1 MSGYFSLY
9 NLSILFCY
17 FYYLTESIYSS
28 HFLKDNL
35 RFWNKNVLLA
45 ASADFIKPCTLA
57 RNTDLK
63 DSAEMPRK
71 WCFWIFFSPD
81 SFQKMQ
87 KCPQNTAFPQ
97 VFILPFSRPTPQAEG
112 LTQGSLPSS
121 LRVLAWGPAG
131 HLTQLLHTRTPFPS
145 PHRTG
150 TGLRSSPTATP
161 LGETAA
167 PRLCQGPVTRPQQ
180 GSPVSTAHP

>member
-1 MSGYFSLY
+1 
-9 NLSILFCY
+9 
-17 FYYLTESIYSS
+17 
-28 HFLKDNL
+28 
-35 RFWNKNVLLA
+35 
-45 ASADFIKPCTLA
+45 
-57 RNTDLK
+57 
-63 DSAEMPRK
+63 
-71 WCFWIFFSPD
+71 
-81 SFQKMQ
+81 MQ

-121 LRVLAWGPAG
+121 LRVLAWGRAG

-167 PRLCQGPVTRPQQ
+167 PRLCQGPVTRPQR
-180 GSPVSTAHP
+180 GSPVSTAHPDAPGLLASFPSSSKPSQIGFLDTVFKVDRLSETQASIFRRRNGYSPPCRTGSLI